1 MLVLATTFVL
11 AAVAK
16 LRDRRS
22 FEQVLAVLAGWP
34 AARPLAIA
42 VPAGELALGF
52 LLLAGLAPRA
62 TALLTLAVLAMF
74 SWALV
79 RLRAQPRIPSCACF
93 GSGSG
98 TGDLSRGLARNAALG
113 ALAAVLVI
121 APHEGA
127 AWSASVAD
135 AVAAATVALG
145 AACAWHL
152 AAVLVPVRAVAGR

>member
-22 FEQVLAVLAGWP
+22 FEQVLAVLAGQRT
-34 AARPLAIA
+34 ARPLAIA
-42 VPAGELALGF
+42 VPGGELALAF

-62 TALLTLAVLAMF
+62 IAVLTLAVLAMF

-113 ALAAVLVI
+113 ALAVALVVG
-121 APHEGA
+121 PHEGA
-127 AWSASVAD
+127 AWSAPVAD
-135 AVAAATVALG
+135 VVAAATIALG

-152 AAVLVPVRAVAGR
+152 GAVLVPVGRIAGR